1 MAISRNGWDVY
12 TSSSNDKL
20 TNFPWVTG
28 RVRNGDHYTVLNYLA
43 DRYNKEVEKINRSS
57 SWGYAYRAV
66 RGASVVS
73 EHATGTAVDFNA
85 PEHPLGVSASRTF
98 NATEIKAIRKI
109 VKDLNGSVRWGGEWS
124 RPDGMHFELIGG
136 NALMKKTADRIKA
149 GKKPKPIFTIPKP
162 KPKDAPKEPSNKAT
176 DQDLKIQQRLKA
188 MGLYKRSTDGVNGK
202 YQQAAVKS
210 FQKAHSLVQDG
221 FWGPKTEAK
230 YQDNVKLQR
239 ALNLMKS
246 ATPKLTVDGYL
257 GKPTE
262 RRIADVLKRN
272 AWSRRELKSK
282 LKAVGAMK

>member
-1 MAISRNGWDVY
+1 MSYYLAPSLVRLRAQINAKWPKRDTSSDGWIGDPSHAARVSDHNPDYSDGGVVRAIDVDIDGIDVNKLMTVLKKDSRVNYFIYNKHIYGASQFAKRVY
-12 TSSSNDKL
+12 TGSNPHTKHIHISIKHTKAAEADSAWKL
-20 TNFPWVTG
+20 DGILTKW
-28 RVRNGDHYTVLNYLA
+28 
-43 DRYNKEVEKINRSS
+43 KS
-57 SWGYAYRAV
+57 
-66 RGASVVS
+66 GA
-73 EHATGTAVDFNA
+73 
-85 PEHPLGVSASRTF
+85 
-98 NATEIKAIRKI
+98 
-109 VKDLNGSVRWGGEWS
+109 
-124 RPDGMHFELIGG
+124 
-136 NALMKKTADRIKA
+136 KT
-149 GKKPKPIFTIPKP
+149 KPKP
-162 KPKDAPKEPSNKAT
+162 KAT

-202 YQQAAVKS
+202 YQQAAVKA